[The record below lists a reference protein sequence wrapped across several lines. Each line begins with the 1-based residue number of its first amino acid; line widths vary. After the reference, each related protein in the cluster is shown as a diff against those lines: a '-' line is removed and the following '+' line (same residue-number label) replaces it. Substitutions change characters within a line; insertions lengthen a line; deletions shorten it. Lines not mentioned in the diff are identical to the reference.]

1 MDGIP
6 GAEDAPD
13 CSFLVVWP
21 FFPRRSVVCP
31 KLAGGARTL
40 AGVGW
45 FSALSPHPDAFS
57 RGAQIFNRPRQP
69 RAKTASQ
76 QPAASFSA
84 HPLDPVV

>member
-31 KLAGGARTL
+31 KLAGGARAL
-40 AGVGW
+40 AGVG
-45 FSALSPHPDAFS
+45 
-57 RGAQIFNRPRQP
+57 
-69 RAKTASQ
+69 
-76 QPAASFSA
+76 
-84 HPLDPVV
+84 